1 MTSHDP
7 IITAVAADDP
17 RILPLVRDLDADL
30 AARYP
35 DEPCTGG
42 AHIHPGVC
50 FLLAEV
56 DGRPVGCCAVQPFP
70 FPDTAAELK
79 RMYVA
84 PQARGRGIG
93 ARLLA
98 EAERLATVLGH
109 GEIRLETA
117 VHQPEAIALYTRA
130 GYTPIPNYPPYQ
142 HKTLSRCYAK
152 PLQLPEARP
161 EDRELLMAFLAG
173 QGLSPQDVLAP
184 GTRYWLTRDAAG
196 PAVTVG
202 LEGQGP
208 CVLLRSVA
216 VRRDLRAAGS
226 AGGWSRARSRKPPRG
241 ADVRRICSPRAPGPG
256 GSGSASA
263 PCPSPRPPRPCP
275 RHRRCASIG
284 RPELWPRKP
293 HGAETWPTRG
303 RAICNPQVRTTPQ
316 SAPLTSLRP
325 TSTLRP
331 PADET

>member
-1 MTSHDP
+1 MTSHSP
-7 IITAVAADDP
+7 IITAAAADDP

-42 AHIHPGVC
+42 AHIHPGVR

-56 DGRPVGCCAVQPFP
+56 DGRPVGCSAVQPFP

-98 EAERLATVLGH
+98 EAERLASVLGH

-152 PLQLPEARP
+152 PLPLPEARP
-161 EDRELLMAFLAG
+161 QDFMAEATSWENAG
-173 QGLSPQDVLAP
+173 VHGIKRKAWQ
-184 GTRYWLTRDAAG
+184 
-196 PAVTVG
+196 
-202 LEGQGP
+202 EGDPLDYTGY
-208 CVLLRSVA
+208 LRL
-216 VRRDLRAAGS
+216 RRRAAS
-226 AGGWSRARSRKPPRG
+226 T
-241 ADVRRICSPRAPGPG
+241 V
-256 GSGSASA
+256 AS
-263 PCPSPRPPRPCP
+263 CTPS
-275 RHRRCASIG
+275 HRQA
-284 RPELWPRKP
+284 
-293 HGAETWPTRG
+293 
-303 RAICNPQVRTTPQ
+303 
-316 SAPLTSLRP
+316 
-325 TSTLRP
+325 
-331 PADET
+331 